1 MEFPRLV
8 GLTDELA
15 DEDFQLLAVETSNR
29 PEMAR
34 AFAEEAGATWPILVD
49 DSRMS
54 GEKFGIRAVPT
65 NLFID
70 REGRIVFSVIG
81 FREGDEAD
89 YEAMIRALLAR

>member
-1 MEFPRLV
+1 VEFPRLV
-8 GLTDELA
+8 GLTDKLA
-15 DEDFQLLAVETSNR
+15 GEDFQLLAVETSNR
-29 PEMAR
+29 AQMAR
-34 AFAEEAGATWPILVD
+34 DFAEEVGATWPILVD

-70 REGRIVFSVIG
+70 RAGRIVFSAIG
-81 FREGDEAD
+81 YREGDEVN